1 MANIAG
7 QVVDD
12 LRAAPPVS
20 QGVSPFYRITL
31 PAATD
36 SATILPP
43 IYVTAD
49 GKISEQSTANYSV
62 TIGFIPPLSSS
73 SGGGGAPVGATQV
86 RIFVAW
92 PPQAANS
99 TGWPTT
105 YSGSYE
111 TMVAINRN

>member
-7 QVVDD
+7 QVADD
-12 LRAAPPVS
+12 LRAAPPAS
-20 QGVSPFYRITL
+20 KGVSPFYRIAL
-31 PAATD
+31 PAAAD
-36 SATILPP
+36 SAAILPP

-49 GKISEQSTANYSV
+49 GKPTADQSTANYSV
-62 TIGFIPPLSSS
+62 TVGFFPPPST
-73 SGGGGAPVGATQV
+73 ATVWATQV

-92 PPQAANS
+92 PPQAANGS
-99 TGWPTT
+99 GWPSI